1 MDSDFVFDLD
11 DVMKNVENSEVMSIF
26 FPTFRKAVVIDMR
39 SNNTDGPMVR
49 VMAMAASPQERLRS
63 IRRLRP
69 GFPRV
74 RNLTVVPWPRYVD
87 SLVGLG
93 LWEKIVQRLERAGET
108 KAVEACNSAFEE
120 LKQLEKQELAAVVR
134 GDNYHTIWS
143 AKGQH

>member
-1 MDSDFVFDLD
+1 MDSDFVFDLG

-39 SNNTDGPMVR
+39 SNSTDGPMVR

-87 SLVGLG
+87 SLVSLD
-93 LWEKIVQRLERAGET
+93 R
-108 KAVEACNSAFEE
+108 
-120 LKQLEKQELAAVVR
+120 
-134 GDNYHTIWS
+134 
-143 AKGQH
+143 KGVG